1 MLPKIEHP
9 IYTIDVPS
17 LKSKS
22 KFRPFLVKEEKLL
35 LMAKESENP
44 APEILSAVKQIV
56 NNCSLEPKFDTNK
69 LTIFD
74 LEYIFLKLRAVSV
87 DNLIKVA
94 YKDNEDEKIYEFEID
109 LNKIEIIFPEKTE
122 NIIKINE
129 KMGVVM
135 KHPSA
140 ALYEDKEFLSLDRDY
155 LFELIIRCI
164 DKIYDGEDIYETK
177 NYTKKDIEEFLE
189 GLNTKVFEKIQEFLV
204 NTPKIQYKIN
214 YKNAFGNDREII
226 LSSLNDFF
234 TWR

>member
-1 MLPKIEHP
+1 
-9 IYTIDVPS
+9 
-17 LKSKS
+17 
-22 KFRPFLVKEEKLL
+22 
-35 LMAKESENP
+35 
-44 APEILSAVKQIV
+44 
-56 NNCSLEPKFDTNK
+56 
-69 LTIFD
+69 
-74 LEYIFLKLRAVSV
+74 LRAVSV

-109 LNKIEIIFPEKTE
+109 LNKIEVIFPEKTE